1 MRRLNGFVA
10 PVFALS
16 LVAAACANGDDD
28 NEDVDAAPT
37 TDAAVGTPDAP
48 EDTPDA
54 ADPIDAAAPVDADN
68 SPSGQIATARA
79 AADGA
84 VDLPIAAVFVTYLKP
99 AVGTDLPGF
108 FVQAEQ
114 DGPALFIAVDPASLS
129 PVPAV
134 GDEVSFDITAMA
146 TAAMLRQATAIDAF
160 AVASSGNDVSGLVQ
174 NVTAATDLV
183 TAVGDYE
190 SELVTA
196 DTTIVADFASA
207 GTGHVQAQV
216 DTTGITGDT
225 NLRLRVPSG
234 IVDQLGLE
242 NGCTVTVTAT
252 PMWRFNTS
260 AQISAY
266 DAAELT
272 AACQAPAVL
281 SAVAPSLT
289 EVVVV
294 FSRPLDTVSVLAD
307 GTQFTITGGAG
318 LTVISASASGDRATL
333 VTSAQTPA
341 TTYTVTVAATVT
353 DVLGAG
359 VDAGANSATFDAFT
373 PPPSVAL
380 INEVD
385 YDQIGTD
392 NAEFI
397 ELYNPGISPVDLT
410 NVSVMLVNGAD
421 DDEYMTVALSGTLA
435 PGGYAVIAPAG
446 FTVPGGV
453 LKFDFPGATNQ
464 VQNGAPDGIAVVD
477 TSTLTVIDA
486 LSYEGSITAATLPDF
501 PAPVNLVEGTA
512 TTAVDNGADG
522 SLSRSP
528 NGSDT
533 DDAATDW
540 TFLATPTPGA
550 ANE

>member
-1 MRRLNGFVA
+1 
-10 PVFALS
+10 
-16 LVAAACANGDDD
+16 
-28 NEDVDAAPT
+28 
-37 TDAAVGTPDAP
+37 
-48 EDTPDA
+48 
-54 ADPIDAAAPVDADN
+54 
-68 SPSGQIATARA
+68 
-79 AADGA
+79 
-84 VDLPIAAVFVTYLKP
+84 
-99 AVGTDLPGF
+99 
-108 FVQAEQ
+108 
-114 DGPALFIAVDPASLS
+114 
-129 PVPAV
+129 
-134 GDEVSFDITAMA
+134 
-146 TAAMLRQATAIDAF
+146 
-160 AVASSGNDVSGLVQ
+160 LVQ

-207 GTGHVQAQV
+207 GTGHSAAQV
-216 DTTGITGDT
+216 DTTGVTGDT

-242 NGCTVTVTAT
+242 VGCTVTVTAT
-252 PMWRFNTS
+252 PMWRFNAT

-272 AACQAPAVL
+272 AACQAPAVV

-294 FSRPLDTVSVLAD
+294 FSRPLDPESVLAD
-307 GTQFTITGGAG
+307 GTQFTIPG
-318 LTVISASASGDRATL
+318 LAVGSASASGDRATL
-333 VTSAQTPA
+333 VTAEQA
-341 TTYTVTVAATVT
+341 LGTTYTVTVEPEVT

-359 VDAGANSATFDAFT
+359 VDAGANSAMFDAFT

-385 YDQIGTD
+385 YDQPGTD

-397 ELYNPGISPVDLT
+397 ELFNPGIDIVDLT
-410 NVSVMLVNGAD
+410 NISVVLINGASNS
-421 DDEYMTVALSGTLA
+421 EYGRINLSGTLA
-435 PGGYAVIAPAG
+435 PGEYAVIAEAT
-446 FTVPGGV
+446 FTVPEGVTLFVFGGSI
-453 LKFDFPGATNQ
+453 
-464 VQNGAPDGIAVVD
+464 QNGAPDGIAVID
-477 TSTLTVIDA
+477 TDAPALIDA
-486 LSYEGSITAATLPDF
+486 LSYEGEITAAIIDEF
-501 PAPVNLVEGTA
+501 ASPVNLVEGTA